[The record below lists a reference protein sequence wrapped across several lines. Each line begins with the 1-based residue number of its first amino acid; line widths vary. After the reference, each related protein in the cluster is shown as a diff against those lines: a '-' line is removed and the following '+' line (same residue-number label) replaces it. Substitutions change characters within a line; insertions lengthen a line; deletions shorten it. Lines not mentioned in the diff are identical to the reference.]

1 MQRLPATITNPI
13 STHDVTRCSKR
24 SLREP
29 IPADFWG
36 MALRQP
42 SRRHRA
48 FAPVNMAGNVFIF
61 VPGTVAARLDYDLA
75 VNQPKLDREATNV
88 NSKPTWV
95 GAHGVSIRATLIGSN
110 GYPLRALCFRL
121 EQRPRV
127 QVVKARELTKIF
139 QVFVRNLEGKSI
151 AINNLTGLTSV
162 EDLKLKLKLKEKTV
176 MRSVAGAQVP
186 QWVAP

>member
-48 FAPVNMAGNVFIF
+48 FAPVNMAGDVFIF
-61 VPGTVAARLDYDLA
+61 DPGTVAAGWDYHLA
-75 VNQPKLDREATNV
+75 VNQPKLEREATHV
-88 NSKPTWV
+88 NSEPTWV

-110 GYPLRALCFRL
+110 GYPLQALCDTL

-127 QVVKARELTKIF
+127 RVVKARELTKVF